1 MKCERKV
8 SLEKGTEEYR
18 FEANANSGRN
28 TIETEHN
35 ANEWRKEQCLK
46 ERNTLVFQEV
56 KYKHTHRRFNS
67 LPTNTHIH
75 VNGKYNGKCQGN
87 DFPTVRPSQNEFEL
101 KAYYV
106 KHNNQQQNAFGQWD
120 FFAVLFVLFKATAQH
135 CALIERTKKMK

>member
-8 SLEKGTEEYR
+8 SLEKGIEEYR

-67 LPTNTHIH
+67 LPTNTHR
-75 VNGKYNGKCQGN
+75 VCVCKWK
-87 DFPTVRPSQNEFEL
+87 V
-101 KAYYV
+101 
-106 KHNNQQQNAFGQWD
+106 QW
-120 FFAVLFVLFKATAQH
+120 
-135 CALIERTKKMK
+135 KMSRKRFSYSASVPE